1 MRKTGEGILT
11 RLFEHNRNNQK
22 NYWTEAIAITTSN
35 DILGPTEISYLEHR
49 FYQLAKEAN
58 RYIVMNGNEPTL
70 GNPTEEKQSELEEFI
85 DYSKILVVTLGHI
98 VFEPLVSQVIKHN
111 EIELHCTGNGAK
123 AKGIRTTDGFVV
135 KKGSILS
142 DHFTN
147 SCPKYAKK
155 KREHYQ
161 DIINDRTLLED
172 DIQTI
177 R

>member
-1 MRKTGEGILT
+1 M
-11 RLFEHNRNNQK
+11 
-22 NYWTEAIAITTSN
+22 
-35 DILGPTEISYLEHR
+35 
-49 FYQLAKEAN
+49 
-58 RYIVMNGNEPTL
+58 
-70 GNPTEEKQSELEEFI
+70 
-85 DYSKILVVTLGHI
+85 
-98 VFEPLVSQVIKHN
+98 FEPLVSQVIKHN